1 MPRRLIVEADGGSRG
16 NPGPAA
22 YGTVVRDAESGEAL
36 VERAEFIGTASNNV
50 AEYRG
55 LIAGLTAARELDPKA
70 QVEARLDSKLVVEQ
84 MSGRWKIKHPS
95 MIPLALE
102 AKALLPPAQ
111 VTYEWVPRERNKHA
125 DRLANEALDAAAR
138 GETWSEADS
147 MAALAQGP
155 GGHEPVVDEG
165 EVEPGPPNAMVGWD
179 VGLGAATTFLLLR
192 HGATAH
198 TAEKRFSGSGGA
210 DPELS
215 PDGEAQARAAAAAVV
230 LRGPVDAV
238 VSSPLRRARQTAD
251 VVAAELGLKVRE
263 VETLREC
270 AFGEWEG
277 LTFAEVQERWPDD
290 LSAWLADTSVA
301 PPGGESFDAVAARV
315 RRARDQLL
323 ARHPGRT
330 VLAVS
335 HVTPIKLLVR
345 EALTAPLSAL
355 YRMELSP
362 ASLTE
367 IDWYAEGAASLRQFN
382 DDAHLRGL

>member
-1 MPRRLIVEADGGSRG
+1 
-16 NPGPAA
+16 
-22 YGTVVRDAESGEAL
+22 
-36 VERAEFIGTASNNV
+36 
-50 AEYRG
+50 
-55 LIAGLTAARELDPKA
+55 
-70 QVEARLDSKLVVEQ
+70 LDSKLVVEQ

-102 AKALLPPAQ
+102 AKQLLPPAQ

-138 GETWSEADS
+138 GEQWSESDS
-147 MAALAQGP
+147 RAALAAGAQ
-155 GGHEPVVDEG
+155 PVVDEA
-165 EVEPGPPNAMVGWD
+165 EVEPGPPNSLVGWD

-198 TAEKRFSGSGGA
+198 TVEKRFSGSGGA

-215 PDGEAQARAAAAAVV
+215 PEGEAQARAAAAAVAS
-230 LRGPVDAV
+230 RGPVDAV

-251 VVAAELGLKVRE
+251 VVAGELGLPVRE

-277 LTFAEVQERWPDD
+277 LTFAEVQEQWPDE
-290 LSAWLADTSVA
+290 LTAWLADTSVA
-301 PPGGESFDAVAARV
+301 PPGGESFDAVGARV
-315 RRARDQLL
+315 RRARDQLI

-367 IDWYAEGAASLRQFN
+367 IDWYGGGAASLRHFN

>member
-1 MPRRLIVEADGGSRG
+1 LIVEADGGSRG

-22 YGTVVRDAESGEAL
+22 YGTVVRDAESGDVLA
-36 VERAEFIGTASNNV
+36 ERAEFIGTASNNV

-70 QVEARLDSKLVVEQ
+70 HVQARLDSKLVVEQ

-102 AKALLPPAQ
+102 AKQLLPPAQ

-138 GETWSEADS
+138 GEQWSESDS
-147 MAALAQGP
+147 RAALDAGS
-155 GGHEPVVDEG
+155 GGSQPVVDEA
-165 EVEPGPPNAMVGWD
+165 EVEPGPPNALVGWD

-215 PDGEAQARAAAAAVV
+215 PEGEAQARAAAAAVAS
-230 LRGPVDAV
+230 RGPVDAV

-251 VVAAELGLKVRE
+251 LVAAELGLPVRE

-277 LTFAEVQERWPDD
+277 LTFAEVQERWPDE
-290 LSAWLADTSVA
+290 LTAWLADTSVA
-301 PPGGESFDAVAARV
+301 PPRGESFDAVAARV

-367 IDWYAEGAASLRQFN
+367 IDWYAGGAASLRQFN
-382 DDAHLRGL
+382 DDAHLRSL

>member
-22 YGTVVRDAESGEAL
+22 YGAVVRDGESGDVL

-55 LIAGLTAARELDPKA
+55 LIAGLTAARELDPQA
-70 QVEARLDSKLVVEQ
+70 HVEARLDSKLVVEQ

-102 AKALLPPAQ
+102 AKQLLPVGQ
-111 VTYEWVPRERNKHA
+111 VTFEWVPRERNKHA

-138 GETWSEADS
+138 GEQWSEADS
-147 MAALAQGP
+147 KAALAMSGARA
-155 GGHEPVVDEG
+155 VVDEA
-165 EVEPGPPNAMVGWD
+165 EVEPGAVNTLVGWD
-179 VGLGAATTFLLLR
+179 VRVGQPTTFLLLR

-198 TAEKRFSGSGGA
+198 TAEKRFSGAGGA

-215 PDGEAQARAAAAAVV
+215 SEGEAQARRAAAEVAT
-230 LRGPVDAV
+230 RGPVDAV

-251 VVAAELGLKVRE
+251 LVAGALGVQVRE
-263 VETLREC
+263 VEGLREC
-270 AFGEWEG
+270 AFGRWEG
-277 LTFAEVQERWPDD
+277 LTFAEVQEGWPDE
-290 LSAWLADTSVA
+290 LTAWLSDTAVA

-323 ARHPGRT
+323 ARHAGRT
-330 VLAVS
+330 VLAVT
-335 HVTPIKLLVR
+335 HVTPIKLIVR
-345 EALTAPLSAL
+345 EALAAPLSAL

-367 IDWYAEGAASLRQFN
+367 VEWYAEGAASLRHFN

>member
-22 YGTVVRDAESGEAL
+22 YGTVVRDAESGEVLA
-36 VERAEFIGTASNNV
+36 ERAEFIGTASNNV

-55 LIAGLTAARELDPKA
+55 LIAGLTAARQLDPKA
-70 QVEARLDSKLVVEQ
+70 HVEARLDSKLVVEQ

-102 AKALLPPAQ
+102 AKQLLPPAQ

-138 GETWSEADS
+138 GEQWSEADS
-147 MAALAQGP
+147 WAALARGA
-155 GGHEPVVDEG
+155 GSYEPVVDETD
-165 EVEPGPPNAMVGWD
+165 VESGPPNNLVGWD

-215 PDGEAQARAAAAAVV
+215 PEGEAQARAAAAAVV
-230 LRGPVDAV
+230 ARGSVDAV
-238 VSSPLRRARQTAD
+238 ISSPLRRARQTAD
-251 VVAAELGLKVRE
+251 VVAAELGLPVRE

-277 LTFAEVQERWPDD
+277 LTFVEVQEAWPDE
-290 LSAWLADTSVA
+290 LTAWLADTNVA

-367 IDWYAEGAASLRQFN
+367 IDWYVEGAASLRKFN